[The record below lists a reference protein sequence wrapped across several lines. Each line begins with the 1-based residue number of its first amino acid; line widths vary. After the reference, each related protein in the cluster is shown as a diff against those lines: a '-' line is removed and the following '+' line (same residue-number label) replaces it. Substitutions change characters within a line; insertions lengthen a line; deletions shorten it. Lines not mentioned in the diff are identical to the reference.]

1 MSEAPDARRGDRRP
15 RRLLSGLGGS
25 LPFEL
30 QIAARYLML
39 RQKGMF
45 ISVIS
50 AISALG
56 VVLGVAILL
65 VALAIMTGFQ
75 GELRARILGALA
87 HLSVYDLSVEGFTDY
102 RDVTATIEAVPGVE
116 AAAPVVY
123 GKALALG
130 RRSALVTLKGVDAER
145 EPRVSEFASRM
156 TSGDF
161 ADLGAD
167 HSGEPPPVV
176 LGEELAL
183 ALGVTLGDPV
193 RLVVPEGR
201 LTPVG
206 AIPASRRFRV
216 AGSFR
221 LGLYDYDNGWALIP
235 LGEAQRLAGNAGAVS
250 HVEARVE
257 DMFGVRELEAEVR
270 ETLGPGYAALN
281 WIDMNTTLFS
291 AFWLEKLAT
300 ALFVGFI
307 VGVAALNIV
316 AGQIV
321 TVTEKTRDIAVLRS
335 MGATRRSVMALFMAQ
350 GAVIGLAGTALGAGL
365 GILACEI
372 LDGRI
377 TIPEDVYQITAVPF
391 TLLPGDLALVC
402 LFAPIVCFAA
412 TLYPARRAASLV
424 VTDALRFQ

>member
-1 MSEAPDARRGDRRP
+1 MTRAARRSAGEA
-15 RRLLSGLGGS
+15 LGRWF
-25 LPFEL
+25 PFEL
-30 QIAARYLML
+30 QIAARYLTL
-39 RQKGMF
+39 RRKRMF

-87 HLSVYDLSVEGFTDY
+87 HLSVHDLSLDGFDDY
-102 RDVTATIEAVPGVE
+102 RDVTTRIAGVPGVE
-116 AAAPVVY
+116 AAAPVIY
-123 GKALALG
+123 GKALAMG
-130 RRSALVTLKGVDAER
+130 RRSALVTLKGVDPAL
-145 EPRVSEFASRM
+145 EPNVSEFAARM

-161 ADLGAD
+161 QDLGVFPP
-167 HSGEPPPVV
+167 GEAPPVV

-183 ALGVTLGDPV
+183 SLGVALGDSV
-193 RLVVPEGR
+193 RLMVPEGR
-201 LTPVG
+201 LSPIG
-206 AIPASRRFRV
+206 AIPVNRRFRV
-216 AGSFR
+216 VGSFR
-221 LGLYDYDNGWALIP
+221 LGLYDYDNAWALIP
-235 LGEAQRLAGNAGAVS
+235 LAEAQRLSGLGGQAS

-257 DMFGVRELEAEVR
+257 DMFQVREVEAEVR
-270 ETLGPGYAALN
+270 AALGPGYSALN

-300 ALFVGFI
+300 GLFVGFI

-335 MGATRRSVMALFMAQ
+335 MGATRRSIMALFMAQ
-350 GAVIGLAGTALGAGL
+350 GAVIGVVGTAVGAGL
-365 GILACEI
+365 GILACRI

-377 TIPEDVYQITAVPF
+377 TIPEDVYQITSVPF
-391 TLLPGDLALVC
+391 TLLPGDVALVC

-424 VTDALRFQ
+424 MTEALRFS

>member
-1 MSEAPDARRGDRRP
+1 MSGAGDPRPPQRGF
-15 RRLLSGLGGS
+15 LAS

-30 QIAARYLML
+30 QIAGRYLML
-39 RQKGMF
+39 RKRGMF

-75 GELRARILGALA
+75 GELRARILGALS
-87 HLSVYDLSVEGFTDY
+87 HLTVYDLSAEGFTDSSEVVGAI
-102 RDVTATIEAVPGVE
+102 RTVPGVE
-116 AAAPVVY
+116 GAAPVLY
-123 GKALALG
+123 GKAIALG
-130 RRSALVTLKGVDAER
+130 RRDALVTLKGVDPAL
-145 EPRVSEFASRM
+145 EPGVSEFASRM
-156 TSGDF
+156 TSGSF
-161 ADLGAD
+161 ADLEGAAA
-167 HSGEPPPVV
+167 GELPPVL

-183 ALGVTLGDPV
+183 ALGVGVGDPI
-193 RLVVPEGR
+193 RLMVPGGR
-201 LTPVG
+201 LTPFGTV
-206 AIPASRRFRV
+206 PTTRRFRV

-221 LGLYDYDNGWALIP
+221 LGLYDYDNAWALLP
-235 LGEAQRLAGNAGAVS
+235 LAEAQRLAGRPDEVS
-250 HVEARVE
+250 QVEARVA
-257 DMFGVRELEAEVR
+257 DMFAVREVESGIREA
-270 ETLGPGYAALN
+270 LGPGYSSLN

-300 ALFVGFI
+300 ALFVSFI

-321 TVTEKTRDIAVLRS
+321 TVTEKTRDIAILRS
-335 MGATRRSVMALFMAQ
+335 MGATRRSIMGLFMAQ
-350 GAVIGLAGTALGAGL
+350 GAVIGVVGTGLGAVL
-365 GILACEI
+365 GITACRI

-377 TIPEDVYQITAVPF
+377 RIPEDVYQITAVPF
-391 TLLPGDLALVC
+391 TLLPGDVALVC
-402 LFAPIVCFAA
+402 IFAPLVCFLA

>member
-1 MSEAPDARRGDRRP
+1 MSGEPPASPARPERRGVFAAIGR
-15 RRLLSGLGGS
+15 SF
-25 LPFEL
+25 PFEL

-39 RQKGMF
+39 RQRGMF

-75 GELRARILGALA
+75 SELRARILGALS
-87 HLSVYDLSVEGFTDY
+87 HLTVYSLSAEGFTDY
-102 RDVTATIEAVPGVE
+102 AEVASRMEALPGVD
-116 AAAPVVY
+116 AAAPVIY

-130 RRSALVTLKGVDAER
+130 RRSALVTLKGVDPAL
-145 EPRVSEFASRM
+145 EPGVSEFASRM
-156 TSGDF
+156 TTGSFGE
-161 ADLGAD
+161 LGVERP
-167 HSGEPPPVV
+167 GEPPPVV

-183 ALGVTLGDPV
+183 ALGVGVGDPV

-201 LTPVG
+201 LTPLG

-221 LGLYDYDNGWALIP
+221 LGLYDYDNAWALIP
-235 LGEAQRLAGNAGAVS
+235 LAEAQRLVGLRGEAS

-257 DMFGVRELEAEVR
+257 DMFGVRELEAEAR
-270 ETLGPGYAALN
+270 RTLGPGYSALN

-291 AFWLEKLAT
+291 AFWLEKLAA
-300 ALFVGFI
+300 ALFVSFI

-321 TVTEKTRDIAVLRS
+321 TVTEKTRDIAILRS
-335 MGATRRSVMALFMAQ
+335 MGATKRSVMGLFMAQ
-350 GAVIGLAGTALGAGL
+350 GAVIGVAGTALGTAL
-365 GILACEI
+365 GVAACRI

-377 TIPEDVYQITAVPF
+377 RIPEDVYQITAVPF
-391 TLLPGDLALVC
+391 TLLPADVALVC
-402 LFAPIVCFAA
+402 LFAPVVCFVA
-412 TLYPARRAASLV
+412 TIYPARRAAALV